1 MPGPGLWLDWPM
13 PAEPTGFSAAA
24 DAAPHG
30 QPLALVCR
38 ALSDDL
44 SGLAWQ
50 PQPRAALVADE
61 VRLRVLRVALNFPD
75 LLMTQGLYHLRPP
88 LPFVPGM
95 EGVAEVLE
103 VGAGVAGLRPG
114 QRVCFGSKTGG
125 LAHEAVLPAA
135 ALGPCPAGLSLDEA
149 AAHMVTGLTAWVA
162 LARVG
167 RLQRGETLL
176 VHGARGGVGMACV
189 QLGLHLG
196 ARVMASA
203 SQPERLQMLAA
214 QGVTVLR
221 SDETMAEAVLDATA
235 GRGVDVVADPVGG
248 DLFDAS
254 LRCCAY
260 GARLLVLGF
269 ASGRLPQLKL
279 QRLLNKGLTLH
290 GVRAGEYGRQQ
301 PERAQENRQAV
312 TRLAE
317 AGVLR
322 PPVGAVFAFDH
333 AVDALRAMRDRTVA
347 GKIVVNVAG

>member
-1 MPGPGLWLDWPM
+1 M
-13 PAEPTGFSAAA
+13 PAEPTAPAAA
-24 DAAPHG
+24 SPTAVAAAHAGAGLP
-30 QPLALVCR
+30 QALVCHQL
-38 ALSDDL
+38 ADDL
-44 SGLAWQ
+44 SGLSLA
-50 PQPRAALVADE
+50 PQPRRPLAPGE

-103 VGAGVAGLRPG
+103 TGPGAPGLQPG
-114 QRVCFGSKTGG
+114 QRLCFGSKTGG
-125 LAHEAVLPAA
+125 LAQETVLPAS
-135 ALGPCPAGLSLDEA
+135 ALAPCPAGLSLDEA

-167 RLQRGETLL
+167 RLLPGETLL

-196 ARVMASA
+196 ARVIASA
-203 SQPERLQMLAA
+203 SQPERLGDLAA

-221 SDETMAEAVLDATA
+221 SDDTMAEAVLAATA
-235 GRGVDVVADPVGG
+235 GRGVDAVADPVGG
-248 DLFDAS
+248 DVFDAS

-269 ASGRLPQLKL
+269 ASGQLPRVKL
-279 QRLLNKGLTLH
+279 QRVLNKGLTLH
-290 GVRAGEYGRQQ
+290 GVRAGEYGRQH
-301 PERAQENRQAV
+301 PEHALQHRQAV

-322 PPVGAVFAFDH
+322 PPVGAVFAFDQ
-333 AVDALRAMRDRTVA
+333 AVAALKAMRDRTVA
-347 GKIVVNVAG
+347 GKIVVNLAD